1 MSFKQLYMLVIFL
14 GMVPMVAMGQVQSE
28 SLAGKAQPSN
38 ERLQTLD
45 TVVVTGSTPGP
56 GMWRVTK
63 GDHELWVFG
72 TMSPL
77 PAAIEW
83 NAQPVLDVVST
94 AQVVLWSPYFTVDVK
109 AGFFK
114 KLSLG
119 YGYWKAQKNPD
130 GRPLKEILPPET
142 YARWLMLKRKYM
154 PSDGGVERKRPVIA
168 ADALLDAAIKHAGLS
183 RERIVVPPVMA
194 AAKAA
199 NIKTHTPR
207 YVLSLSDADAKRIL
221 QDAKS
226 ASMDDDGC
234 LVATMDVVEQYL
246 PRLIT
251 NANAWATGDIE
262 RISLDQLERRDQ
274 LCTDAFSNTDF
285 SRKHGIPNIQDSV
298 MDSWMKT
305 AKYALEHN
313 QTTVAFLPIGSVM
326 RSGGYIDRLR
336 SEGFEVEAP

>member
-1 MSFKQLYMLVIFL
+1 MSFKQLYKLVIL
-14 GMVPMVAMGQVQSE
+14 LVIAPMAAKGQVHSE
-28 SLAGKAQPSN
+28 LLAEKTQLPN
-38 ERLQTLD
+38 ERVQTLD
-45 TVVVTGSTPGP
+45 SVVVTGSKPGP

-63 GDHELWVFG
+63 GDHELWIFG
-72 TMSPL
+72 TLSPI

-83 NAQPVLDVVST
+83 NAQPVLDVVSS

-130 GRPLKEILPPET
+130 GRPLKEILSPDT
-142 YARWLMLKRKYM
+142 YARWLLLKRKYL
-154 PSDGGVERKRPVIA
+154 PSDGSVEKRRPVIA

-207 YVLSLSDADAKRIL
+207 YVFSLSDADAKRIL
-221 QDAKS
+221 KDAQS
-226 ASMDDDGC
+226 SSMDDTGC

-251 NANAWATGDIE
+251 NANAWATGDID
-262 RISLDQLERRDQ
+262 RINLDQLERRDQ
-274 LCTDAFSNTDF
+274 LCSDAFSNTDF

-313 QTTVAFLPIGSVM
+313 ETTVAFLPIGSVM
-326 RSGGYIDRLR
+326 RNGGYIDRLR
-336 SEGFEVEAP
+336 SEGYEVEAP